1 MSEQNESGE
10 KKRTTTEKIWDS
22 TKKTLHIATFQANKY
37 KRVVQ
42 KKVDLATI
50 HRKIGA
56 AHSDLGKEIDELR
69 ENGIVA
75 IMETE
80 AVTKLLANLDDL
92 KNQAADLE
100 AEIEAIKQEEAP
112 EEEEPPKEEKPKP
125 DEE

>member
-1 MSEQNESGE
+1 M
-10 KKRTTTEKIWDS
+10 
-22 TKKTLHIATFQANKY
+22 
-37 KRVVQ
+37 Q

-80 AVTKLLANLDDL
+80 AVTNLLAKLDSL
-92 KNQAADLE
+92 KNHAAELE
-100 AEIEAIKQEEAP
+100 AEIETIKQEDS
-112 EEEEPPKEEKPKP
+112 P
-125 DEE
+125 DEEEMENKE

>member
-1 MSEQNESGE
+1 MSELNESEE
-10 KKRTTTEKIWDS
+10 KKKTTTEKIWDS

-50 HRKIGA
+50 HRKIGV

-80 AVTKLLANLDDL
+80 AVTRLLAKLDEL
-92 KNQAADLE
+92 KDRAAKLE

-112 EEEEPPKEEKPKP
+112 EEEEEQSNAE
-125 DEE
+125 

>member
-1 MSEQNESGE
+1 MSEQKDSNE
-10 KKRTTTEKIWDS
+10 KKKTTTEKIWDS
-22 TKKTLHIATFQANKY
+22 TRKTLHIATFQANKY
-37 KRVVQ
+37 KRIVQ

-80 AVTKLLANLDDL
+80 VVTKLLTKLDNL
-92 KNQAADLE
+92 KSTAATLE
-100 AEIEAIKQEEAP
+100 AEIEAIKQEDAP
-112 EEEEPPKEEKPKP
+112 E
-125 DEE
+125 DEEMENKE

>member
-1 MSEQNESGE
+1 MSEHTEPNE
-10 KKRTTTEKIWDS
+10 KKKTTTEKIWDS
-22 TKKTLHIATFQANKY
+22 TRKTLHVATFQANKY
-37 KRVVQ
+37 KRIGQ

-50 HRKIGA
+50 HRKIGS

-80 AVTKLLANLDDL
+80 AVSKLLKKLDDL
-92 KNQAADLE
+92 KSRAVELE

-112 EEEEPPKEEKPKP
+112 EEEEEKT
-125 DEE
+125 DE